1 MTFPWYRMTVPPE
14 WRCPNCRR
22 GLQNVD
28 CWCGSQSSE
37 VTPRPSDLS
46 KTQKIYTDFLKR
58 EPFDQ
63 MRQRL
68 LQRGQRQLKSQAEYL
83 LQHMGLSEHQLQ
95 KGLSQGKVGSGSDT
109 FKLQLQKLQQS
120 TSLPQLSSR
129 SRSVRS
135 SLSRGS
141 GASGEAGPQ
150 DPVMAYIMHGPP
162 AYSPTLAGMASAAS
176 AALPW
181 ESRVT
186 PHVFA
191 CRLDTSI
198 VAMVTS
204 TLEACAVRYNGACL
218 GFGISKVPCNS
229 YLFILISIFLIELAI
244 WDLGTTKH
252 SSIILPFETHP
263 TVLLKSLKSS
273 CSQGAWASAQDDML
287 PAFEKSA
294 ALLMEPGWCFKH
306 K

>member
-95 KGLSQGKVGSGSDT
+95 KGLNQGKLGSLGSGET
-109 FKLQLQKLQQS
+109 LKLELQKLQQS
-120 TSLPQLSSR
+120 TSLPQLQKLSSR
-129 SRSVRS
+129 SRGSVRS

-141 GASGEAGPQ
+141 AGEAGPQ
-150 DPVMAYIMHGPP
+150 DPVMAYIMH
-162 AYSPTLAGMASAAS
+162 
-176 AALPW
+176 
-181 ESRVT
+181 V
-186 PHVFA
+186 
-191 CRLDTSI
+191 
-198 VAMVTS
+198 
-204 TLEACAVRYNGACL
+204 
-218 GFGISKVPCNS
+218 
-229 YLFILISIFLIELAI
+229 
-244 WDLGTTKH
+244 
-252 SSIILPFETHP
+252 
-263 TVLLKSLKSS
+263 
-273 CSQGAWASAQDDML
+273 
-287 PAFEKSA
+287 
-294 ALLMEPGWCFKH
+294 
-306 K
+306 